1 MEQHA
6 DLFGLCR
13 CSRQLKEQEVPR
25 QKPRQIPKISISHYF
40 TLSKQYSLLRS
51 EIFCLWNLPGK
62 FDRHFGP
69 FYQHVPRQKYEIP
82 DTVGDKVSESH
93 VDMVSDE
100 SHKRQNQ
107 LLARLDQKRTKCHT
121 VFRNELAKIEPEAR
135 ERMTYAEVTKEKTS
149 KQVNETKA
157 VRFIL

>member
-1 MEQHA
+1 
-6 DLFGLCR
+6 
-13 CSRQLKEQEVPR
+13 
-25 QKPRQIPKISISHYF
+25 
-40 TLSKQYSLLRS
+40 
-51 EIFCLWNLPGK
+51 
-62 FDRHFGP
+62 
-69 FYQHVPRQKYEIP
+69 
-82 DTVGDKVSESH
+82 
-93 VDMVSDE
+93 MVSDE

-121 VFRNELAKIEPEAR
+121 VFRNELAKMEPEAR